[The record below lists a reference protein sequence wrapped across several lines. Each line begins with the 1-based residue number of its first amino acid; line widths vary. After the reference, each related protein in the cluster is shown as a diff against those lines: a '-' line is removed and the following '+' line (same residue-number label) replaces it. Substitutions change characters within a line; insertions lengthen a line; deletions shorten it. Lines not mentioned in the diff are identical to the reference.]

1 MKLFRACSLAVLI
14 ACFLMFVAAARSQ
27 SAVASRTRMSAR
39 SQGPAEP
46 ASPRASSSPDNTTAQ
61 ISEGER
67 LFHVHCG
74 RCHNPPEDLSPRE
87 ARAVV
92 RQMRVR
98 ANLTAK
104 DERALLKFLA
114 P

>member
-1 MKLFRACSLAVLI
+1 MRRFGLWSLAALIGYFVFAVL
-14 ACFLMFVAAARSQ
+14 VALGQNPAPSAGAK
-27 SAVASRTRMSAR
+27 SAV
-39 SQGPAEP
+39 
-46 ASPRASSSPDNTTAQ
+46 SSGNAGTEIRD
-61 ISEGER
+61 GER
-67 LFHVHCG
+67 LFHTHCG

-92 RQMRVR
+92 RQMKVR
-98 ANLTAK
+98 ANLSDK

>member
-1 MKLFRACSLAVLI
+1 MRRFGVWSFAVVIGSLFLCVVMASAQKP
-14 ACFLMFVAAARSQ
+14 ARSARDK
-27 SAVASRTRMSAR
+27 SAVSSAN
-39 SQGPAEP
+39 A
-46 ASPRASSSPDNTTAQ
+46 TLQ
-61 ISEGER
+61 IRDGER
-67 LFHVHCG
+67 LFQVHCG

-92 RQMRVR
+92 RQMKVR
-98 ANLTAK
+98 ANLSDE

>member
-1 MKLFRACSLAVLI
+1 MRRFGFCSLAAVVGYFLVCVVI
-14 ACFLMFVAAARSQ
+14 AFAQ
-27 SAVASRTRMSAR
+27 KSAPSSGGKSA
-39 SQGPAEP
+39 
-46 ASPRASSSPDNTTAQ
+46 ASSNAALEIRT
-61 ISEGER
+61 GER
-67 LFHVHCG
+67 LFHTHCG

-92 RQMRVR
+92 RQMKVR
-98 ANLTAK
+98 ANLSDK